1 MKQFKYIVYLTTWLL
16 IFCSSSCVQ
25 TTTSNEIIAV
35 RKFSGTGSL
44 EVHAFRDLK
53 TGLLE
58 ARKSGRPLL
67 VIFSGWAL
75 GSPDFEW
82 RPLEQ
87 YAGLTSIAR
96 NYVIVWLAV
105 DSRRLAG
112 KDFYKT
118 YRIDSIRYQT
128 EGQYNMELQRKL
140 TNSVSQPVYCVM
152 DTSFKALRV
161 LAYTRDSMAIQRF
174 IFPG

>member
-67 VIFSGWAL
+67 VSF
-75 GSPDFEW
+75 PD
-82 RPLEQ
+82 
-87 YAGLTSIAR
+87 GL
-96 NYVIVWLAV
+96 
-105 DSRRLAG
+105 
-112 KDFYKT
+112 
-118 YRIDSIRYQT
+118 
-128 EGQYNMELQRKL
+128 
-140 TNSVSQPVYCVM
+140 
-152 DTSFKALRV
+152 
-161 LAYTRDSMAIQRF
+161 
-174 IFPG
+174 